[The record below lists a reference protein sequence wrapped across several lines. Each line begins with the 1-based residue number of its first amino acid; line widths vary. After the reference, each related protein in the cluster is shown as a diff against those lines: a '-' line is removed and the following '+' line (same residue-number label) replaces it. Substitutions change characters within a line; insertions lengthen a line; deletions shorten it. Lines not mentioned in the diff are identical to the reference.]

1 MHHQSKPNRN
11 VHAVK
16 KWGKTDPIV
25 NQNPQ
30 IVLIIVADNT
40 VDTVFQIVHSTHPR
54 QIQNGYSRPKPTTYL
69 KFRP

>member
-1 MHHQSKPNRN
+1 MHHQSKPNQN
-11 VHAVK
+11 VHVVK
-16 KWGKTDPIV
+16 ILDKTDPIV

-30 IVLIIVADNT
+30 IGLIVFADNR